1 MQRTIPLPPGY
12 RAAEILAYH
21 GRDPASLSERVT
33 GTRIEKP
40 FLVGGKPVLHSI
52 DIAGDAARLVVDH
65 PLSEVD
71 EAAAEAMARR
81 MLGLVTD
88 PAAFEAHPAAA
99 LLVGARQGL
108 RIPLTATVFEALCWA
123 VIGQQINLTF
133 AAALRREMI
142 DLAGIRHAQSG
153 LVAHPGLAEVAA
165 IDPAAL
171 AARRFSRAKARYLIG
186 VAAAVAA
193 GQPDLDALAQQEAG
207 AIEAALVALPGIGP
221 WTARYVLLRGFGHA
235 DTAPIGDSGLA
246 TGLQRLHG
254 LDRRPTPQEQEAAM
268 LAFAPHRSLATVHLW
283 ASLADQARPSGTK
296 SRKPVTRSI
305 LPPETVAKSVPPAS
319 AGPSPGASSQLK
331 RKLDP

>member
-1 MQRTIPLPPGY
+1 MERTIPLPPGY

-33 GTRIEKP
+33 GSRIEKP
-40 FLVGGKPVLHSI
+40 VLVDGMPVLVTI
-52 DIAGDAARLVVDH
+52 DIAGDAARIAADH
-65 PLSEVD
+65 PLSAAPGD
-71 EAAAEAMARR
+71 EIETMARR
-81 MLGLVTD
+81 MLGLAID
-88 PAAFEAHPAAA
+88 PAAFEAHPAASA
-99 LLVGARQGL
+99 LVGSRRGL

-133 AAALRREMI
+133 AAALRREMV
-142 DLAGIRHAQSG
+142 DLAGIRHEASG
-153 LVAHPGLAEVAA
+153 LKAHPCPAEVAA

-171 AARRFSRAKARYLIG
+171 AVRRFSRAKARYLTG

-193 GQPDLDALAQQEAG
+193 GQPDLAGLAGEDAG
-207 AIEAALVALPGIGP
+207 TIEAALVTLPGIGP

-254 LDRRPTPQEQEAAM
+254 LDRRPTPPEQEAAM
-268 LAFAPHRSLATVHLW
+268 QAFAPHRSLATVHLW

-331 RKLDP
+331 RKLEP